1 MAMTASLP
9 SVMGVHA
16 PYAVCL
22 WASSRPGHAWKQYH
36 REMAWIF
43 RWSAALAA
51 LAIPVIIIVSA
62 ITEPRQSLFV
72 NCPNPNSACDGVL
85 VDRAQRWGPS
95 ALLLVVVWILVSLV
109 VAAIID
115 RVGGKSDVEVS

>member
-1 MAMTASLP
+1 MPRGLFSPRET
-9 SVMGVHA
+9 
-16 PYAVCL
+16 
-22 WASSRPGHAWKQYH
+22 PGGNTIAKW
-36 REMAWIF
+36 RGL

-51 LAIPVIIIVSA
+51 LAIPVIVIVSA
-62 ITEPRQSLFV
+62 LTEPRQSLVF

-95 ALLLVVVWILVSLV
+95 ALLLVVAWILVSLV

-115 RVGGKSDVEVS
+115 HVGGKSDVEMS

>member
-1 MAMTASLP
+1 MVRTL
-9 SVMGVHA
+9 
-16 PYAVCL
+16 
-22 WASSRPGHAWKQYH
+22 
-36 REMAWIF
+36 

-62 ITEPRQSLFV
+62 ITEPSQSLFV

-95 ALLLVVVWILVSLV
+95 ALLLVVVWIVVSLV
-109 VAAIID
+109 VAAVID
-115 RVGGKSDVEVS
+115 HVGGKSDVEMS